1 MNRIF
6 CLLAILCPIIVSSQ
20 TPRPPSVHGKVIDAE
35 GHVLSGASLH
45 LLKSGQRAGT
55 GRDGTFSLKVS
66 MIPDTLEI
74 SYTGYLTQKMA
85 LTLSELSLDLRIQLM
100 AATADL
106 EEVVVNTGYQTL
118 NKERATGSF
127 VQIDNALLN
136 RRVSTNILDR
146 LDGVTSGLIF
156 NRTNIS
162 DEPISIRGRSTL
174 LGGSSA
180 TPLIVIDNFPYEGDI
195 NNINPNDVESIT
207 VLKDAAAAAIWGA
220 RAGNGVIIITT
231 KKGAYN
237 RKMKVDFTTNFTFV
251 YKPDLFYT
259 HNYLNAA
266 DYIGVEQYL
275 FGKGY
280 YNSNLSNTNSW
291 PVVTPVVDIL
301 AKEKA
306 GQISN
311 VDAATAINLL
321 VDNDLRND
329 YAKYIYRN
337 TLLQQYAINLR
348 GGADIMSYTLSAGF
362 DNNQNALIRNGYKR
376 STLHSQIMINPI
388 KNLEISTDVTWT
400 QSHSDN
406 HNQFIPGGSNTT
418 YLNNIQI
425 YPYAKLA
432 DQSGNPLR
440 IAKDYRS
447 AFVDSTQQ
455 LGYLDW
461 SYRPLVDMYTADNTS
476 RITNVLIR
484 NKISYQILKHLS
496 GEVQYQYERQLKS
509 DRYFRNSQSYYTRNL
524 INQYSQRNAATGQFV
539 YPIPVGGILNM
550 NSQEMIANNL
560 RVQTTYSQVLQQNHY
575 FTAVAGA
582 EAREIKTTFYTQ
594 NLYGYDDEFGTAVTN
609 LDYKTQF
616 KIFPSAISRTLP
628 DPGGSLYETTNRY
641 LSYYLTAGY
650 QYQKKY
656 ALSVSARKDGANI
669 FGVKINDKIT
679 PLWSVGLGWNLE
691 KESFFK
697 ISWLTQLKLRA
708 TYGYNGNVYNASA
721 YLTAKY
727 SPSGLTGTQSA
738 YISSPPNPDLRWEK
752 VENRNLGIDFST
764 SKSIIS
770 GSVELYR
777 KKGVDLIETAPL
789 APSTGFSSYNG
800 NAASTQTDGID
811 ITINSR
817 NIDRTFKWYTNFI
830 FNSQQDKVIEFDKS
844 YSALSLANNYGS
856 LIAVN
861 GRSLF
866 GIFSYPWEGL
876 DPVNG
881 DPQGLLNQQISKNY
895 QALINM
901 PADSLV
907 YHGSARPTLFGS
919 LRNTFTYKQF
929 SLSFNIIYKLGYYFR
944 RKSTSINYADIVN
957 NRAHSDYS
965 VRWTQPGDELTTNVP
980 SLSYPSNNNRNDFY
994 TYSEVLVEKGDHI
1007 RLQDIRLSYTLDM
1020 RQWKKSPF
1028 TNLQLYIYASN
1039 LGILWRANHYGIDP
1053 DYNDNFYLNG
1063 YPAPRTISIG
1073 CRAEF

>member
-6 CLLAILCPIIVSSQ
+6 CLLAIVCPILLISQ
-20 TPRPPSVHGKVIDAE
+20 VPQPPSVHGKVYDTE

-45 LLKSGQRAGT
+45 LLKSGRRAGT
-55 GRDGTFSLKVS
+55 GRDGAFSLKVS
-66 MIPDTLEI
+66 VFPDTLVI
-74 SYTGYLTQKMA
+74 GYTGYLTRKMA
-85 LTLSELSLDLRIQLM
+85 LTLSDLSLDLRIQLT
-100 AATADL
+100 AATDSL
-106 EEVVVNTGYQTL
+106 EEVVVNTGYQSL
-118 NKERATGSF
+118 QKERVTGSF
-127 VQIDNALLN
+127 VQIDNQLLN

-156 NRTNIS
+156 NRSNIS

-180 TPLIVIDNFPYEGDI
+180 TPLVVIDNFPYEGDI

-237 RKMKVDFTTNFTFV
+237 RKMKIDFTTNFTFV
-251 YKPDLFYT
+251 NKPDLFYT
-259 HNYLNAA
+259 HNYLNSA
-266 DYIGVEQYL
+266 DYIEIEKFL

-280 YNSNLSNTNSW
+280 YNSNLSNTSSW
-291 PVVTPVVDIL
+291 PAVSPVVDIL

-311 VDAATAINLL
+311 VDAAAAINLL
-321 VDNDLRND
+321 AANDLRND
-329 YAKYIYRN
+329 YAKYIYRS

-348 GGADIMSYTLSAGF
+348 GGADKMSYTLSAGY
-362 DNNQNALIRNGYKR
+362 DNNQNALIRNGYR
-376 STLHSQIMINPI
+376 RATLRSQITVNPI
-388 KNLEISTDVTWT
+388 KNLEISTGIIWI

-418 YLNNIQI
+418 YYSNTSL

-432 DQSGNPLR
+432 DESGNPVR
-440 IAKDYRS
+440 ITKDYRS
-447 AFVDSTQQ
+447 AFVDSTLQ

-461 SYRPLVDMYTADNTS
+461 SYRPLEDINTADNTS
-476 RITNVLIR
+476 RITDALIGS
-484 NKISYQILKHLS
+484 KINYQISNHLS
-496 GEVQYQYERQLKS
+496 GELQYQYERQIKMNR
-509 DRYFRNSQSYYTRNL
+509 DFRNSQSYYTRNL
-524 INQYSQRNAATGQFV
+524 INQYSQRDAATGQFD
-539 YPIPVGGILNM
+539 YPFPIGGILNM
-550 NSQEMIANNL
+550 NSQEMVASNV
-560 RVQTTYSQVLQQNHY
+560 RAQATYSRVLHQNH
-575 FTAVAGA
+575 FITAVAGA

-594 NLYGYDDEFGTAVTN
+594 NLYGYDDESGTAVTN

-628 DPGGSLYETTNRY
+628 DPGGSLYATTNRY

-650 QYQKKY
+650 HYQKKY
-656 ALSVSARKDGANI
+656 SLSVSARKDGANI

-679 PLWSVGLGWNLE
+679 PLWSVGLGWNLD
-691 KESFFK
+691 KEQFFK
-697 ISWLTQLKLRA
+697 MPWLPQLKLRA
-708 TYGYNGNVYNASA
+708 SYGFNGNVYNASA

-727 SPSGLTGTQSA
+727 SPSGLTGAQSA

-764 SKSIIS
+764 RKNVIS
-770 GSVELYR
+770 GSIDLYR

-817 NIDRTFKWYTNFI
+817 NIDRTFKWYTDFI
-830 FNSQQDKVIEFDKS
+830 FNSQQDKVIEFDNR
-844 YSALSLANNYGS
+844 YSALSLANTYGS

-861 GRSLF
+861 GKSLF
-866 GIFSYPWEGL
+866 AIYSYPWAGL

-919 LRNTFTYKQF
+919 LRNTFSYKQF
-929 SLSFNIIYKLGYYFR
+929 SLSFNMIYKLGYYFR
-944 RKSTSINYADIVN
+944 KKSTSINYADIVSS
-957 NRAHSDYS
+957 RAHSDYS

-980 SLSYPSNNNRNDFY
+980 SLSYPSNTNRNNFY

-1007 RLQDIRLSYTLDM
+1007 RLQDIRLSYAPDM
-1020 RQWKKSPF
+1020 RQWKRSPF
-1028 TNLQLYIYASN
+1028 TNLQFYIYASN
-1039 LGILWRANHYGIDP
+1039 LGILWRANHSGIDP

-1073 CRAEF
+1073 CKAEF